1 MKILIL
7 INSFGRG
14 GAEKS
19 TASFII
25 ELKRRYNEFNF
36 ICVYLYPYSP
46 GFYKELED
54 SDIEL
59 IHLKEK
65 NIFSRV
71 SKFRKIIKEFNPDI
85 VHSVLFE
92 SNMISRLS
100 SIGTNPKFVESLVN
114 KPYLSERE
122 FQNKNVKY
130 KRFLIKWIDQNSS
143 FLVDHF
149 HSVGQAVANHYIKVF
164 KRDFNY
170 TVVHRGRPEPN
181 TVLEIEKSSTDKIVL
196 VTLARHEFQKGL
208 IYLLEAVLML
218 KGKVKLQIV
227 GRDGAATSILKEFVE
242 KNHIQNDVEF
252 CGYLSDINP
261 VVKNADIYVSAS
273 LFEGLP
279 GSVIE
284 AMSLKKPLL
293 LSDIEEH
300 REVALEEENALFFS
314 TKNPNMLVK
323 QLEKYILR
331 PSLINNYGERSY
343 EIFQNKFTEEAMV
356 RGMANFY
363 RNINN
368 NN

>member
-25 ELKRRYNEFNF
+25 KLKQQYKEFDF
-36 ICVYLYPYSP
+36 LCVYLYPYSP
-46 GFYKELED
+46 GFYDELERNE
-54 SDIEL
+54 IPL

-65 NIFSRV
+65 NLFTRIG
-71 SKFRKIIKEFNPDI
+71 KFRKIINEYNPAI

-100 SIGTNPKFVESLVN
+100 SIGIDSKFVESLVN

-130 KRFLIKWIDQNSS
+130 KRVLVKWIDKKTS

-149 HSVGQAVANHYIKVF
+149 HSVGQAVANHYLEVF
-164 KRDFNY
+164 NRNFKY
-170 TVVHRGRPEPN
+170 TVVHRGRPVPN
-181 TVLEIEKSSTDKIVL
+181 IELQENEKSNEKLLL

-208 IYLLEAVLML
+208 IYLLEAILIL

-227 GRDGAATSILKEFVE
+227 GRDGAASGVLKEFVE
-242 KNHIQNDVEF
+242 NNNFQNDVEF

-261 VVKNADIYVSAS
+261 VVKNADVYVSAS

-284 AMSLKKPLL
+284 AMALKKPLL
-293 LSDIEEH
+293 LSDIGEH
-300 REVALEEENALFFS
+300 REVAIDKQNALFFP
-314 TKNPNMLVK
+314 TKNASVLAK
-323 QLEKYILR
+323 GIEKYINN
-331 PSLINNYGERSY
+331 PALIDKYGERSH
-343 EIFQNKFTEEAMV
+343 EIFLEKFTERSMV
-356 RGMANFY
+356 RGMADFY
-363 RNINN
+363 KSFNEK
-368 NN
+368 